1 MPDNILVQQANGQW
15 AVLAAT
21 DNAGVYTLA
30 VTTAAANSSIVME
43 QANGQFVVVATVL
56 TSGVHTLAVTS
67 V

>member
-21 DNAGVYTLA
+21 DNAGVFTLA
-30 VTTAAANSSIVME
+30 VTTGAANSSIVVQ
-43 QANGQFVVVATVL
+43 QANGQFVTVATVL
-56 TSGVHTLAVTS
+56 SGGVHTLAVTS